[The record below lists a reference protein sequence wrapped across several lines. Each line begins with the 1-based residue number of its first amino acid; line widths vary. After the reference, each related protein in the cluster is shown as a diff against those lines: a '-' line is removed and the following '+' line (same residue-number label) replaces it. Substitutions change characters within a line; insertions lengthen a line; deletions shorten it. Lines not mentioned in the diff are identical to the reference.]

1 MSDDSKTPKDVI
13 TIEEV
18 SALLGPPRRTI
29 YQLAYED
36 PDFPKPFKPG
46 RRLFWVRDEIL
57 AYRAKKQAEFAEKHK
72 PHDAAPKSKAQLAD
86 ERAIRLA
93 WRRMQKDKTR

>member
-1 MSDDSKTPKDVI
+1 MTEDSKPPRDVI

-57 AYRAKKQAEFAEKHK
+57 AYREEAGRVRGETQATLSMLGQY
-72 PHDAAPKSKAQLAD
+72 AAAW
-86 ERAIRLA
+86 AICN
-93 WRRMQKDKTR
+93 QFE